1 MRSQMCMRDRHVGH
15 ALALC
20 DHVVL
25 LDNGTV
31 AWEGPAA
38 DAADVVVS
46 RLFDRSDG

>member
-1 MRSQMCMRDRHVGH
+1 VGH

-31 AWEGPAA
+31 AWEGPAVE
-38 DAADVVVS
+38 AADVVVS
-46 RLFDRSDG
+46 RLFEKSGG